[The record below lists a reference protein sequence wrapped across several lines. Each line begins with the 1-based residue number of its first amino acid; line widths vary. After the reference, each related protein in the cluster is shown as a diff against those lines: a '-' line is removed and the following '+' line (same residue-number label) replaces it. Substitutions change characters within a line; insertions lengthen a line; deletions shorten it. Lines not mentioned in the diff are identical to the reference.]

1 MCTVI
6 GIQLEFE
13 PDVKPT
19 LLSKLTSLIE
29 EAQIRGRQAT
39 GIAYWNG
46 ERLECF
52 KETVPSPQFLEHF
65 QLENIIYDNNKISC
79 VTHTRYATTY
89 GSLGEPQP
97 IVKGNVAVVLNG
109 VITQEPPNK
118 WYQLFGVEPATEND
132 AEIALHYYLD
142 NKLPELPGSWALV
155 ILEQNKIFAVRNR
168 HRPLWELEV
177 NAPELKGVV
186 YCSTYNILY
195 RSGWTELGRAK
206 RLSALSDLIPE
217 SYKMEQVGSLE
228 DYYGEN

>member
-13 PDVKPT
+13 PNVKPT

-52 KETVPSPQFLEHF
+52 KEAVPSPQFLEYF
-65 QLENIIYDNNKISC
+65 QLENIIYDNNRISC
-79 VTHTRYATTY
+79 VIHTRYATTY

-97 IVKGNVAVVLNG
+97 IVKENVAVVLNG
-109 VITQEPPNK
+109 VITQEPPDK
-118 WYQLFGVEPATEND
+118 WYQLFGIEPATEND
-132 AEIALHYYLD
+132 AEIALHYYLN
-142 NKLPELPGSWALV
+142 NKLPELPGSWSLV

-168 HRPLWELEV
+168 YRPLWGLEIDT
-177 NAPELKGVV
+177 PELKGVV
-186 YCSTYNILY
+186 YCSTYNILQ
-195 RSGWTELGRAK
+195 RSGWTKLGRAK
-206 RLSALSDLIPE
+206 RLPALSDLIPE
-217 SYKMEQVGSLE
+217 SYKMKQVGSLE
-228 DYYGEN
+228 DYYGED